1 MPYSQPEDP
10 WVIEALR
17 RLGVLFERLPLDR
30 GISQRTLSARSG
42 VDQAMISRLKHGLAG
57 GMRAQ
62 AIARLLRALQDYP
75 NFLR

>member
-1 MPYSQPEDP
+1 MPYSRPDDP
-10 WVIEALR
+10 WVTEALR
-17 RLGVLFERLPLDR
+17 RLGVLFERLRLDR

-42 VDQAMISRLKHGLAG
+42 VDQAMISRLERGLAS

-75 NFLR
+75 TFL